1 MIIIYNKKWRNHK
14 IIIIIHKSNHK
25 KMLIMRNHMIN
36 LKYKIKNKI
45 NYMKGYK
52 ILHLTLLII
61 DYALYI
67 LHK

>member
-25 KMLIMRNHMIN
+25 KKLIMRNHMIN